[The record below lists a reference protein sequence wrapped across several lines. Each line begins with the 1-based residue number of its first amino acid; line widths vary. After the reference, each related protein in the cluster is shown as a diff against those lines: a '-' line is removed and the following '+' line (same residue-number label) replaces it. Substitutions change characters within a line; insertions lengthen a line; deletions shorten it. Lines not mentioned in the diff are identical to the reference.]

1 MQNPQPVLEM
11 IVFFDAMVT
20 RTDKNNISLYE
31 STA

>member
-11 IVFFDAMVT
+11 IASFDAMVVW
-20 RTDKNNISLYE
+20 TDKNKISLYE